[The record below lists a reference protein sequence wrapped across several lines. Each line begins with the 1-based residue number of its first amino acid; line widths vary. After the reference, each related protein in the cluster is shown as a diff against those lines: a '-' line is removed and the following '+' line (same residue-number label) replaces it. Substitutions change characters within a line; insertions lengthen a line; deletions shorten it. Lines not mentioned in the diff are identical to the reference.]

1 MRRAPTGVDGER
13 RFRDR
18 LTGRTPRS
26 ERGDRGS
33 TPCPGSVVHRPERA
47 SSSTVERVSYTHG
60 CCWFESSLA
69 HEPDRRRIAQ
79 AEERL
84 SDTEEAAGSTPAPPT
99 NTHVTVA
106 QPVERP
112 PETRGVAG
120 SSPAGHIIG
129 RGSVAQTAE
138 LPVLTRAVAGSTPAG
153 VTFWKDCHRC
163 GIPSR
168 KRVGFAAL
176 GVRLPLL
183 PLSSGVVELA
193 RRAVVTREIAG
204 SIPATGA
211 RRHHL
216 PPWSKRQ

>member
-1 MRRAPTGVDGER
+1 M
-13 RFRDR
+13 
-18 LTGRTPRS
+18 
-26 ERGDRGS
+26 
-33 TPCPGSVVHRPERA
+33 HRPERA
-47 SSSTVERVSYTHG
+47 SSSTVEHVSYTHG

-183 PLSSGVVELA
+183 PFRCGRVGKTRGCYPRDRRFDPCRRSSQAPPAPVVETA
-193 RRAVVTREIAG
+193 MTPGPQPGSCGFKSRRGCSTNW
-204 SIPATGA
+204 
-211 RRHHL
+211 L
-216 PPWSKRQ
+216 